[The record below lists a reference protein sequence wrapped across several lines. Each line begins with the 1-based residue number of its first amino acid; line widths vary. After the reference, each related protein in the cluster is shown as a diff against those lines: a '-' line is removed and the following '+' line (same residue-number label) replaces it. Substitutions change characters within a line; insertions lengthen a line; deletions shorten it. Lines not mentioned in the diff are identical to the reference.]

1 MERLHRVTKSLR
13 LQNNPN
19 HYCEDDDNDCDVFDD
34 VGDGADGQSD
44 CGEDDDDDGG
54 KHPLGEG
61 V

>member
-19 HYCEDDDNDCDVFDD
+19 HYCEDDDGDVVDD

-44 CGEDDDDDGG
+44 CGENEDDDDGGG